1 MMKLQIPKVGLVIAL
16 SMCALVGCTSR
27 EWYES
32 ANATARNECNRMQP
46 GAREECL
53 AKVNKTPYDDYEK
66 ERTRNKP

>member
-1 MMKLQIPKVGLVIAL
+1 MKLYMPKLGFVVV
-16 SMCALVGCTSR
+16 CAAAVLVGCTSR

-53 AKVNKTPYDDYEK
+53 ANVNKTPYDDYEK
-66 ERTRNKP
+66 ERARNKP

>member
-1 MMKLQIPKVGLVIAL
+1 MKLPISKVGFFVV
-16 SMCALVGCTSR
+16 CAATLLGGCTSR

-32 ANATARNECNRMQP
+32 ANASARNECNRMQP

-66 ERTRNKP
+66 ERTRSKP

>member
-1 MMKLQIPKVGLVIAL
+1 MKLQISKVGLVVA
-16 SMCALVGCTSR
+16 CAVFVLGGCTSR

-32 ANATARNECNRMQP
+32 ANASARNECNRMPP
-46 GAREECL
+46 GAREECM